1 MLISELASTSKDSSI
16 HPTRKYSLNA
26 LLPFV
31 RPSLSHPFCSSLTS
45 TIARGTDPGNDHGLD
60 LKLPRRFS
68 LSAIQHRTSSL
79 IKKSHTFSPTSR
91 APPPRLST
99 DSDTPNQ
106 HQTNASH
113 LTPTQSTS
121 LSSYPRDF
129 MRKIERF
136 RFIDDSASSST
147 TVTSPIESV
156 ESISNRSTTR
166 QLLGHAIDQFDDYIR
181 RNNEH
186 DEEIHSLIDELNA
199 DSLTNGSYS
208 DLDILNYHPSS
219 TRKISRPQNFQAIVK
234 VSHADIS
241 MTIVRRRKK
250 KKETE

>member
-45 TIARGTDPGNDHGLD
+45 TIARGTDLGNDPGLD

-68 LSAIQHRTSSL
+68 LSAIQHRTSSF
-79 IKKSHTFSPTSR
+79 IKKSHTFSPTRPS
-91 APPPRLST
+91 PRLST
-99 DSDTPNQ
+99 DSDTTNQ

-113 LTPTQSTS
+113 HTPTQSTS
-121 LSSYPRDF
+121 LSSYPRHF

-156 ESISNRSTTR
+156 ESVSNRSTTR
-166 QLLGHAIDQFDDYIR
+166 QLLGHAIEQFDDYIR
-181 RNNEH
+181 QNNEN

-219 TRKISRPQNFQAIVK
+219 TRKISRPQNFQATVK

-241 MTIVRRRKK
+241 MTIVRQRRKK
-250 KKETE
+250 RKQSNK